1 MRVGVRW
8 GPDGCFA
15 VLLSGS
21 RVLAAARAPG
31 RGRAALTRV
40 LAEVCGGHAAAVRHV
55 TFDIGPA
62 LLAAVRE
69 PADGPG
75 HGSGEG
81 VARTVPVVAVRI
93 APRPARHPALARH
106 PSAPIA
112 GLVARSVTLPGG
124 HDLLGRELAA
134 LDEARVGELARE
146 LAATGVRAVAVA
158 GCGSLAAPAHERTVG
173 ERLLAAVPGLRI
185 SLSHEFGGQDLAGR
199 EASAVL
205 NAALADV
212 AEEVLGACEAAAG
225 RVVPRAQHG
234 VARGD
239 GGRTPLAR
247 ARALPVVAVGA
258 AEAAALLG
266 AARLA
271 GRERCRVLLPGPE
284 GALLG
289 EVRNGVP
296 LVRPGRVPG
305 WGVRL
310 SVPMA
315 ILSAKG
321 TALDGAGAGAD
332 SADAGADADAEA
344 GDGDAGEP
352 PLVVVAA
359 GDGHPARSAPA
370 AGPVAATGPVSDA
383 GAATGPVS
391 GLDPRAGHRVAWR
404 DGRVSLSPPADLA
417 LIGTALCPPMAW
429 VDEVVQV
436 KDARELAAVRRD
448 AEQRTIAMVTAQGA
462 APGSARLVET
472 TVVALP
478 FSPAGTMRVHLRA
491 VGDAEPGTA
500 DEAAAPD
507 AAPDGSGAGDER
519 VAGRSGVGGQRAR
532 EAGEAPVAR
541 RAGEGRGARAAEGA
555 HGGRRPRGSR

>member
-1 MRVGVRW
+1 M
-8 GPDGCFA
+8 
-15 VLLSGS
+15 LLSGS
-21 RVLAAARAPG
+21 RVLAAAQAPG
-31 RGRAALTRV
+31 RGRAVLTRV
-40 LAEVCGGHAAAVRHV
+40 LAEVCGAHAAAVRHV
-55 TFDIGPA
+55 TFDVGPA

-75 HGSGEG
+75 HGAGEG
-81 VARTVPVVAVRI
+81 AARTVPVVAVRI

-112 GLVARSVTLPGG
+112 DLVARSVTLPGG

-225 RVVPRAQHG
+225 RVAPRAQHG

-247 ARALPVVAVGA
+247 ARTLPVVAVGA

-321 TALDGAGAGAD
+321 TALDGVGGGAD
-332 SADAGADADAEA
+332 SADAGAEA
-344 GDGDAGEP
+344 GDGDGGEP

-359 GDGHPARSAPA
+359 GDGHPARPTPA
-370 AGPVAATGPVSDA
+370 AGPAAASGPVSDA
-383 GAATGPVS
+383 GAEPG
-391 GLDPRAGHRVAWR
+391 AGHRVAGR

-491 VGDAEPGTA
+491 VGEAEPWTA
-500 DEAAAPD
+500 DEAAARD
-507 AAPDGSGAGDER
+507 AAPDGTGAGDAR
-519 VAGRSGVGGQRAR
+519 MADRSGVGGQRAR
-532 EAGEAPVAR
+532 EAPAAR
-541 RAGEGRGARAAEGA
+541 EAGEGRGARAAEGA
-555 HGGRRPRGSR
+555 HGGRRPRGAR

>member
-1 MRVGVRW
+1 M
-8 GPDGCFA
+8 
-15 VLLSGS
+15 LLSGS

-40 LAEVCGGHAAAVRHV
+40 LAEVCGAHAAAVRHV
-55 TFDIGPA
+55 TFDVGPA

-81 VARTVPVVAVRI
+81 AARTVPVVAVRI

-146 LAATGVRAVAVA
+146 LAATGARAVAVA

-212 AEEVLGACEAAAG
+212 AEEVLDACEAAAG

-247 ARALPVVAVGA
+247 ARTLPVVAVGA

-321 TALDGAGAGAD
+321 TALDGAGGGAD
-332 SADAGADADAEA
+332 SADAGAEA
-344 GDGDAGEP
+344 GDGDGDGGEP

-359 GDGHPARSAPA
+359 GNGHPARPAPA
-370 AGPVAATGPVSDA
+370 AGPDAATGPVSDA

-448 AEQRTIAMVTAQGA
+448 AEERTIAMVTAQGA

-491 VGDAEPGTA
+491 VGDAEPWTA
-500 DEAAAPD
+500 DEAAAPDAARD

-532 EAGEAPVAR
+532 EAREAGEAGVAR

>member
-1 MRVGVRW
+1 M
-8 GPDGCFA
+8 
-15 VLLSGS
+15 LLSGS
-21 RVLAAARAPG
+21 GVVAAARAPG
-31 RGRAALTRV
+31 RGRAVLTRV
-40 LAEVCGGHAAAVRHV
+40 LAEVCGAHAAAVRHV
-55 TFDIGPA
+55 TFDVGPV
-62 LLAAVRE
+62 LLAAVRK

-75 HGSGEG
+75 HGPGAG
-81 VARTVPVVAVRI
+81 AARTVPVVAVRI

-134 LDEARVGELARE
+134 LDEARVGVLARE

-158 GCGSLAAPAHERTVG
+158 ACGSLAAPAHERAVG

-212 AEEVLGACEAAAG
+212 AEEVLGACEAAAA

-247 ARALPVVAVGA
+247 ARTLPVVGA

-321 TALDGAGAGAD
+321 TALDGAGGGAAD
-332 SADAGADADAEA
+332 SENDGDGDGDGAEA
-344 GDGDAGEP
+344 GDGGEP

-359 GDGHPARSAPA
+359 GDGPPAYPAPG
-370 AGPVAATGPVSDA
+370 AGPVAATGPVSGA
-383 GAATGPVS
+383 GAEPS
-391 GLDPRAGHRVAWR
+391 AGHRMACR
-404 DGRVSLSPPADLA
+404 DGRVTLSPPADLA
-417 LIGTALCPPMAW
+417 LIGTMG
-429 VDEVVQV
+429 VDPGPVARQV
-436 KDARELAAVRRD
+436 
-448 AEQRTIAMVTAQGA
+448 
-462 APGSARLVET
+462 RLV
-472 TVVALP
+472 
-478 FSPAGTMRVHLRA
+478 H
-491 VGDAEPGTA
+491 VGEHRPHGG
-500 DEAAAPD
+500 E
-507 AAPDGSGAGDER
+507 
-519 VAGRSGVGGQRAR
+519 VGGQT
-532 EAGEAPVAR
+532 AGA
-541 RAGEGRGARAAEGA
+541 RGAG
-555 HGGRRPRGSR
+555 GLPGRRGWRSAS

>member
-1 MRVGVRW
+1 M
-8 GPDGCFA
+8 
-15 VLLSGS
+15 LLSGS

-31 RGRAALTRV
+31 RGRTVLTRV
-40 LAEVCGGHAAAVRHV
+40 LAEVCGAHAAAVRHV
-55 TFDIGPA
+55 TFDVGPA

-69 PADGPG
+69 PADGPEQG
-75 HGSGEG
+75 AGEG
-81 VARTVPVVAVRI
+81 AARTVPVVAVRI

-134 LDEARVGELARE
+134 LDDARVGELADE
-146 LAATGVRAVAVA
+146 LAASGVRAVAVA
-158 GCGSLAAPAHERTVG
+158 ACGSLAAPAHERAVG
-173 ERLLAAVPGLRI
+173 ERLLAAAPGLRI

-247 ARALPVVAVGA
+247 ARTLPVVAVGA

-271 GRERCRVLLPGPE
+271 GLERCRVLLPGSE

-321 TALDGAGAGAD
+321 TALDGIGGGAAD
-332 SADAGADADAEA
+332 SADADAGNGDGAEA
-344 GDGDAGEP
+344 GAGDGGEP
-352 PLVVVAA
+352 PTVVVAA
-359 GDGHPARSAPA
+359 GDGHPAHPAPA
-370 AGPVAATGPVSDA
+370 AGPVAAPGPVCDA
-383 GAATGPVS
+383 GGGTS
-391 GLDPRAGHRVAWR
+391 GGHRVACR
-404 DGRVSLSPPADLA
+404 DDRVSLSPPADLA

-478 FSPAGTMRVHLRA
+478 FSPAGTIRVHLRA
-491 VGDAEPGTA
+491 VGEAEPWTA
-500 DEAAAPD
+500 GEAAAR
-507 AAPDGSGAGDER
+507 DGEPAGAGADGER
-519 VAGRSGVGGQRAR
+519 VAGGPAGGESSDGADAVVASRP
-532 EAGEAPVAR
+532 AGEAPAAR
-541 RAGEGRGARAAEGA
+541 DVGEGREAGEGRGARAAGGA
-555 HGGRRPRGSR
+555 PAGRRPRRSE

>member
-1 MRVGVRW
+1 M
-8 GPDGCFA
+8 
-15 VLLSGS
+15 LLSGS

-391 GLDPRAGHRVAWR
+391 GRDRAGLRPR
-404 DGRVSLSPPADLA
+404 SEGRPP
-417 LIGTALCPPMAW
+417 
-429 VDEVVQV
+429 
-436 KDARELAAVRRD
+436 
-448 AEQRTIAMVTAQGA
+448 
-462 APGSARLVET
+462 
-472 TVVALP
+472 
-478 FSPAGTMRVHLRA
+478 
-491 VGDAEPGTA
+491 
-500 DEAAAPD
+500 
-507 AAPDGSGAGDER
+507 
-519 VAGRSGVGGQRAR
+519 GG
-532 EAGEAPVAR
+532 VAR
-541 RAGEGRGARAAEGA
+541 RAGVVVAAGRPGADRDRAVSADGLGRRGRTGQGRPRVGGGAAGRGAAHHRDGHRAGRGAGQRAVGGDHRGRAAVQPGRHHA
-555 HGGRRPRGSR
+555 GPPAGRR

>member
-1 MRVGVRW
+1 M
-8 GPDGCFA
+8 
-15 VLLSGS
+15 LLSGS

-31 RGRAALTRV
+31 RGRAVLTRV
-40 LAEVCGGHAAAVRHV
+40 LAEVCGAHAAAVRHV
-55 TFDIGPA
+55 TFDVGPA
-62 LLAAVRE
+62 LMAAVRE

-75 HGSGEG
+75 HGVDEG
-81 VARTVPVVAVRI
+81 AARTVPVVAVRI

-173 ERLLAAVPGLRI
+173 ERLLAAVPGLQI

-247 ARALPVVAVGA
+247 ARTLPVVAVGA

-321 TALDGAGAGAD
+321 TALDGAGGGAD
-332 SADAGADADAEA
+332 SADAGAEAGAEA
-344 GDGDAGEP
+344 GDGDGGEP

-359 GDGHPARSAPA
+359 GDGHPAHPAPA
-370 AGPVAATGPVSDA
+370 AGP

-391 GLDPRAGHRVAWR
+391 GAEPSAVHRVAGR

-491 VGDAEPGTA
+491 VGEAEPWA
-500 DEAAAPD
+500 AEEAAAPD
-507 AAPDGSGAGDER
+507 AAPDGTGAGDER

-532 EAGEAPVAR
+532 EAREAGKAPAAHQV
-541 RAGEGRGARAAEGA
+541 GEGRGARAAEGA
-555 HGGRRPRGSR
+555 HGGRRPRGPR

>member
-1 MRVGVRW
+1 MLVGVRW
-8 GPDGCFA
+8 GPDGCSA
-15 VLLSGS
+15 VLLSDS

-31 RGRAALTRV
+31 HGRTVLTRV
-40 LAEVCGGHAAAVRHV
+40 LADVYGAHAAAVRHV
-55 TFDIGPA
+55 TFVIGPA

-75 HGSGEG
+75 QGAGEG
-81 VARTVPVVAVRI
+81 AARAVPVVAVRI
-93 APRPARHPALARH
+93 APWPARHPALARH

-124 HDLLGRELAA
+124 HDLLGRELAT
-134 LDEARVGELARE
+134 LDEARVGELADE
-146 LAATGVRAVAVA
+146 LAASGVRAVAVA
-158 GCGSLAAPAHERTVG
+158 ACGSLAAPAHERTFG

-247 ARALPVVAVGA
+247 ARTLPVVAVGA

-271 GRERCRVLLPGPE
+271 GLERCRVLLPGPD

-289 EVRNGVP
+289 EVRSGVP
-296 LVRPGRVPG
+296 LV
-305 WGVRL
+305 
-310 SVPMA
+310 
-315 ILSAKG
+315 
-321 TALDGAGAGAD
+321 
-332 SADAGADADAEA
+332 
-344 GDGDAGEP
+344 
-352 PLVVVAA
+352 
-359 GDGHPARSAPA
+359 
-370 AGPVAATGPVSDA
+370 
-383 GAATGPVS
+383 
-391 GLDPRAGHRVAWR
+391 
-404 DGRVSLSPPADLA
+404 PPADLA

-478 FSPAGTMRVHLRA
+478 FSPAGTIRVHLRA
-491 VGDAEPGTA
+491 VG
-500 DEAAAPD
+500 EAAAPD
-507 AAPDGSGAGDER
+507 AAPDGSGVGDER
-519 VAGRSGVGGQRAR
+519 AAGRSGVGGQRAR
-532 EAGEAPVAR
+532 EAGEAPAAR
-541 RAGEGRGARAAEGA
+541 RAGEGRGARAAKGA
-555 HGGRRPRGSR
+555 PGGRRLRRSG

>member
-1 MRVGVRW
+1 M
-8 GPDGCFA
+8 
-15 VLLSGS
+15 LLNGS

-31 RGRAALTRV
+31 RGRAVLTRV
-40 LAEVCGGHAAAVRHV
+40 LAEACGAHAAAVRHV
-55 TFDIGPA
+55 TFDVGPA
-62 LLAAVRE
+62 LLAAVRD

-81 VARTVPVVAVRI
+81 AARTVPVVTVRI

-112 GLVARSVTLPGG
+112 GLVARSVTLSGG

-212 AEEVLGACEAAAG
+212 AEEVLGACEAAAR

-247 ARALPVVAVGA
+247 ARTLPVVAVGA

-266 AARLA
+266 AARLV
-271 GRERCRVLLPGPE
+271 GRERCRVLLPGPD

-321 TALDGAGAGAD
+321 TTLDGAGGGAD
-332 SADAGADADAEA
+332 SADAGTEAEA
-344 GDGDAGEP
+344 GDGDGGEP

-359 GDGHPARSAPA
+359 GDGHPARPAPA
-370 AGPVAATGPVSDA
+370 AGP

-391 GLDPRAGHRVAWR
+391 GAEPSAGHRVAGR

-491 VGDAEPGTA
+491 VGDAEPWTA
-500 DEAAAPD
+500 DEAATPE
-507 AAPDGSGAGDER
+507 AAPDGTGAGDER

-532 EAGEAPVAR
+532 EAPAAHQV
-541 RAGEGRGARAAEGA
+541 GEGRGARAAEDA
-555 HGGRRPRGSR
+555 HDGRRPRGPR